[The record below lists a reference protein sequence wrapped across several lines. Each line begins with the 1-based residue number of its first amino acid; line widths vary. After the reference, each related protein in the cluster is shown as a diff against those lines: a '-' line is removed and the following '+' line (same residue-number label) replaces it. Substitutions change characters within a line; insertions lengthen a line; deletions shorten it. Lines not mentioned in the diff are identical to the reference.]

1 MEVQDLE
8 KIVEGRDQ
16 QMDRHM
22 GSTHEP
28 LAAALPAL
36 MRKVYVWMTL
46 ALVIT
51 GLCAWGTATS
61 PAIIQ
66 MIYGSR
72 AAIWVLFI
80 AEIGLV
86 FYTTARID
94 KLSLTTAT
102 TLFIIYSALNG
113 VTMSSIFFVYTMTSI
128 AKVFF
133 ITAATFG
140 AMAVYGYVTK
150 KDLSKFG
157 SMFFMVLI
165 GLIIATV
172 VNMFL
177 KSGTFDLILSYIGV
191 ALFVGLT
198 AWDSQQIKR
207 ALIMQPDMSEGSQK
221 VALLGALTL
230 YLDFINLFLYL
241 LRIFG
246 RSDN

>member
-8 KIVEGRDQ
+8 KIVEQ
-16 QMDRHM
+16 QS
-22 GSTHEP
+22 STHRMERD
-28 LAAALPAL
+28 LARSAAFPAL
-36 MRKVYVWMTL
+36 MRKVYLWMTM

-61 PAIIQ
+61 PSMVQ
-66 MIYGSR
+66 LVYGNR
-72 AAIWVLFI
+72 TAIWVLLI
-80 AEIGLV
+80 AELGLV
-86 FYTTARID
+86 FYTTARIQR
-94 KLSLTTAT
+94 LSLTTAT

-113 VTMSSIFFVYTMTSI
+113 VTLSSIFMVYAMTSI

-133 ITAATFG
+133 ITAGTFG
-140 AMAVYGYVTK
+140 VMALYGYVTK
-150 KDLSKFG
+150 TDLSRFG
-157 SMFFMVLI
+157 NLFLMALF

-172 VNMFL
+172 ANLFI
-177 KSGTFDLILSYIGV
+177 KSSGFDLILSYIGV
-191 ALFVGLT
+191 VLFVGLT

-207 ALIMQPDMSEGSQK
+207 ALSMQAGLDESAQK
-221 VALLGALTL
+221 VALLGALEL